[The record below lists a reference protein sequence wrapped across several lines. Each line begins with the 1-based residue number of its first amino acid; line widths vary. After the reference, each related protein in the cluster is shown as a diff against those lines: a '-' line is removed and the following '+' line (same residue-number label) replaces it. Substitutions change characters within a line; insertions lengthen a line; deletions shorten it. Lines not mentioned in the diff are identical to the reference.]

1 MKAQAWI
8 IPALLLA
15 AFAIGTCFQ
24 GPEAEADTRDAAWEY
39 KHVLI
44 PLDRQLN
51 TYEKSDIQLLA
62 GIQKLGSEGW
72 ELVTAYEPASGF
84 TVKRRA
90 SVEFWFKR
98 RIR

>member
-8 IPALLLA
+8 IPALLIA
-15 AFAIGTCFQ
+15 AFAIPTWFQ
-24 GPEAEADTRDAAWEY
+24 TAEADGPAATWEY

-44 PLDRQLN
+44 PLDRRLN
-51 TYEKSDIQLLA
+51 SYQKSDITLLA
-62 GIQKLGSEGW
+62 PIQKLGAEGW

-84 TVKRRA
+84 TIDRKA

-98 RIR
+98 QR